1 MTLMTV
7 YVNCGGDLMVAADS
21 KLTKEELQHLAAAI
35 LTYVVSEGGDAAEV
49 LKEASECRAADRRTQ
64 PKPLIVRGNY
74 G

>member
-21 KLTKEELQHLAAAI
+21 KLTKEELQHLAAAV
-35 LTYVVSEGGDAAEV
+35 LTYVVSEGGDAARV
-49 LKEASECRAADRRTQ
+49 LKTAGESRAADRRLQ
-64 PKPLIVRGNY
+64 PKPVVVRGNY